1 MDTAPEIRYLIDA
14 ARCIKKV
21 LGNVGDVYRI
31 GGDEFVVI
39 IEGKDVDGQ
48 AYQAKL
54 TEEIEKAITRQSI
67 PLRWLLASRQRKLR
81 AAMI

>member
-1 MDTAPEIRYLIDA
+1 M
-14 ARCIKKV
+14 
-21 LGNVGDVYRI
+21 GDVYRI

-54 TEEIEKAITRQSI
+54 TEEIEKSNHKAKVSLYDGFW
-67 PLRWLLASRQRKLR
+67 LRVSES
-81 AAMI
+81 